1 MKTIRIL
8 HRYVGFFL
16 VGIMSMYAISG
27 IVLTY
32 RNTDIFKVK
41 KHIEATLDQNL
52 SGDELARALRIR
64 HFKID
69 KEDSTTIH
77 FREGSYNKQTGIAT
91 YDQSGYPEFISK
103 LVKLHMT
110 ASGGAMSWLTTIF
123 GIALLFL
130 AISSFWM
137 FKPQTKIFKNGIIV
151 AIAGIIFT
159 IILALLS

>member
-32 RNTDIFKVK
+32 RNSDIFKVK
-41 KHIEATLDQNL
+41 KHIEVTLDQDL

-64 HFKID
+64 HLNID
-69 KEDSTTIH
+69 KEDDTTLY
-77 FREGSYNKQTGIAT
+77 FREGSYNKQTGVAS
-91 YDQSGYPEFISK
+91 YDQSDYPVFISK

-130 AISSFWM
+130 AVSSFWM
-137 FKPQTKIFKNGIIV
+137 FKPQTKIFKKGIIV

-159 IILALLS
+159 IILTMLS